1 MQNLMEHVHPQWHA
15 MVLQALNVMDK
26 QYLLELNSTDDWLPG
41 KSAMFAAFRRPLTS
55 VRYLLLGESP
65 YPRVQSANGYA
76 FWDAAV
82 GSLWSERGLSKEVNR
97 ATSLRNLLKMLLL
110 ARGDLGED
118 ISQDAIAALD
128 KSALVQ
134 TGAQF
139 FEGLQRRGFLLLNA
153 SLVYTEGKVN
163 AHARR
168 WQPFMEV
175 LFQQLEKENPTLQLI
190 LLGRIAEKI
199 PKTHFIP
206 SLVAEHPYNI
216 SFITNPK
223 VVAFFKPLDLLAK
236 HENRN
241 DH

>member
-118 ISQDAIAALD
+118 TSQDAIAALD

-175 LFQQLEKENPTLQLI
+175 LFQLLEKENPTLQLI

-199 PKTHFIP
+199 PLRP
-206 SLVAEHPYNI
+206 
-216 SFITNPK
+216 
-223 VVAFFKPLDLLAK
+223 
-236 HENRN
+236 
-241 DH
+241 